1 MSSLLKHLNRFI
13 RLFENTVC
21 SVGLILTTFLV
32 FFQVI
37 NRYWLHLEI
46 MWLNDLALYLFVFS
60 MFLTVSLTTRE
71 EGHTAVDVFAEMF
84 FGRNPRIHLIYKIA
98 LNLLSLVI
106 LFVFASPVWRF
117 TLRALKYPEYGTLVR
132 WFNTSWLAESMFV
145 MLILCIFHLIFIL
158 FSKFK
163 GMKKIVSTNEEGQ
176 EE

>member
-1 MSSLLKHLNRFI
+1 MSSLINNLNRFI
-13 RLFENTVC
+13 RLFENAVC

-37 NRYWLHLEI
+37 NRYWLHMEI

-60 MFLTVSLTTRE
+60 MFLTISLTTRE
-71 EGHTAVDVFAEMF
+71 EGHTSVDVFAEMF
-84 FGRNPRIHLIYKIA
+84 FGKNPRMHSIYKTI
-98 LNLLSLVI
+98 LNLISLII

-117 TLRALKYPEYGTLVR
+117 TLRALNYPEYGTLVR

-145 MLILCIFHLIFIL
+145 MLILCIFHMIFIL
-158 FSKFK
+158 FSRSK